1 MYHNQEIVHSGE
13 TGDGV
18 CFIINGIVKVAFT
31 EATNMQDYFLGSGQ
45 SSALS
50 TALLKCNLELL
61 LSA

>member
-31 EATNMQDYFLGSGQ
+31 EATKMQDYFLGSGQ
-45 SSALS
+45 SPCL
-50 TALLKCNLELL
+50 
-61 LSA
+61 